1 MTLEFEQAIKALDE
15 RMDILKQELFFAMA
29 IAARGEKP
37 QGSTQEIITIK
48 KELDKAVEERM
59 KLIRIYSNPPILIS
73 S

>member
-15 RMDILKQELFFAMA
+15 RIDILKQELFFAMA
-29 IAARGEKP
+29 IAARGERP
-37 QGSTQEIITIK
+37 QSSTQEIITIK

-59 KLIRIYSNPPILIS
+59 KLVQIYSNPPILIS

>member
-37 QGSTQEIITIK
+37 QSSTQEIITIK

-59 KLIRIYSNPPILIS
+59 KLVQIYSNPPMLIS